1 VFDVIRRE
9 PPQADPN
16 IKALFLSV
24 ANDPF
29 FQRIARLSLEQQL
42 RLTEEVERASFR
54 RSPWFQG
61 GYAGRDR
68 GGNLVLGLS
77 RWFPAAATAAHEAF
91 HVARD
96 IRGKCPLSRPRVV
109 TQEEPSQ
116 QAPPP
121 PLSPPDRQPSFWR
134 VWWEEVVVWCQTAI
148 YAPVGT
154 FLIWSALSFI
164 LVLAFTVAFLLSS
177 FLSSLLLGV

>member
-9 PPQADPN
+9 PPDVDPD
-16 IKALFLSV
+16 IKGLFLSI

-29 FQRIARLSLEQQL
+29 FQRIARLSREQRV
-42 RLTEEVERASFR
+42 RLTEEVGRASFR

-68 GGNLVLGLS
+68 AGNLVLGLS
-77 RWFPAAATAAHEAF
+77 RLFPAATTAAHEVF

-96 IRGKCPLSRPRVV
+96 IRGKCPLSRSRIV
-109 TQEEPSQ
+109 TQEEQSQ
-116 QAPPP
+116 QAPTP
-121 PLSPPDRQPSFWR
+121 PLPAPDREPPFWR
-134 VWWEEVVVWCQTAI
+134 VWWEEVVWSLTTV
-148 YAPVGT
+148 YAPAGT